1 MQDVNNVIQGSES
14 AFRADE
20 YAQRIQRTRERL
32 SRAGVDVMIV
42 TRPENIFWL
51 TGQQTPGYYT
61 FQALLL
67 PVEGD
72 PVFVIRQLEYFN
84 FIANTFISDAAIYQ
98 DGDNPVDFLVG
109 MLQQRGWL
117 NKRIGLDKRGWFLP
131 IAVYEALQAKLGTIA
146 DTAGV
151 IEPLRAVKSAA
162 EVEKIALAARYVD
175 AGMRAGMAAIGSGAD
190 ENALVSAMMG
200 AAIAAGSE
208 YVGMEP
214 LVSTG
219 PRSGVPHGTW
229 RRRVMQDNDPVFL
242 EMSAAHDRYHA
253 AMMRSAWLGRPPAIA
268 IEMEKVCQEAL
279 QAALDAIRPGAT
291 CEAPHLACQK
301 VIDRAGF
308 TENFKKRTGY
318 SIGIAFAPDWGEGG
332 ILSLYSGVTTEL
344 QPGMTFHIPPALR
357 IYGQFTVGVSE
368 TVVVTET
375 GYRQLGSLARPLT
388 LL

>member
-1 MQDVNNVIQGSES
+1 M
-14 AFRADE
+14 
-20 YAQRIQRTRERL
+20 
-32 SRAGVDVMIV
+32 
-42 TRPENIFWL
+42 
-51 TGQQTPGYYT
+51 
-61 FQALLL
+61 
-67 PVEGD
+67 
-72 PVFVIRQLEYFN
+72 
-84 FIANTFISDAAIYQ
+84 
-98 DGDNPVDFLVG
+98 
-109 MLQQRGWL
+109 
-117 NKRIGLDKRGWFLP
+117 
-131 IAVYEALQAKLGTIA
+131 
-146 DTAGV
+146 
-151 IEPLRAVKSAA
+151 
-162 EVEKIALAARYVD
+162 EKIALAARYVD

>member
-1 MQDVNNVIQGSES
+1 MFIDHTLP
-14 AFRADE
+14 DE
-20 YAQRIQRTRERL
+20 ARVHRRWRIEGDAEQR
-32 SRAGVDVMIV
+32 GVG
-42 TRPENIFWL
+42 RQALENIH
-51 TGQQTPGYYT
+51 
-61 FQALLL
+61 
-67 PVEGD
+67 
-72 PVFVIRQLEYFN
+72 VI
-84 FIANTFISDAAIYQ
+84 
-98 DGDNPVDFLVG
+98 G
-109 MLQQRGWL
+109 
-117 NKRIGLDKRGWFLP
+117 
-131 IAVYEALQAKLGTIA
+131 
-146 DTAGV
+146 
-151 IEPLRAVKSAA
+151 
-162 EVEKIALAARYVD
+162 D
-175 AGMRAGMAAIGSGAD
+175 AGAGLILFAQAI
-190 ENALVSAMMG
+190 VP
-200 AAIAAGSE
+200 AG
-208 YVGMEP
+208 
-214 LVSTG
+214 
-219 PRSGVPHGTW
+219 
-229 RRRVMQDNDPVFL
+229 
-242 EMSAAHDRYHA
+242 A

>member
-1 MQDVNNVIQGSES
+1 
-14 AFRADE
+14 
-20 YAQRIQRTRERL
+20 
-32 SRAGVDVMIV
+32 
-42 TRPENIFWL
+42 
-51 TGQQTPGYYT
+51 
-61 FQALLL
+61 
-67 PVEGD
+67 
-72 PVFVIRQLEYFN
+72 
-84 FIANTFISDAAIYQ
+84 
-98 DGDNPVDFLVG
+98 
-109 MLQQRGWL
+109 
-117 NKRIGLDKRGWFLP
+117 
-131 IAVYEALQAKLGTIA
+131 
-146 DTAGV
+146 
-151 IEPLRAVKSAA
+151 
-162 EVEKIALAARYVD
+162 
-175 AGMRAGMAAIGSGAD
+175 MAAIRSGAD

-279 QAALDAIRPGAT
+279 QASLAIRPGAT

-332 ILSLYSGVTTEL
+332 ILSLYRGVTTEL